1 MVMIT
6 VAKSQHGVCPGALRL
21 PDGERIDGPL
31 KGLRADQ
38 VLEQRGC
45 GAGETVDGQPGPGR
59 VLSPGEIL
67 TCCGISFDCGK
78 MFYYWWLLRWTG

>member
-21 PDGERIDGPL
+21 PDGQRVDGPL

-45 GAGETVDGQPGPGR
+45 GTGEAVDGQPGPGR

-67 TCCGISFDCGK
+67 TCCGISSDCGK
-78 MFYYWWLLRWTG
+78 MFHWWLLRWTG

>member
-21 PDGERIDGPL
+21 PDGERVDGPL

-38 VLEQRGC
+38 VLEQRGR
-45 GAGETVDGQPGPGR
+45 GTGEAVDGQPGPGR
-59 VLSPGEIL
+59 VLSPGESL
-67 TCCGISFDCGK
+67 TCGIGFHCGK
-78 MFYYWWLLRWTG
+78 MFHWWLLRWTG

>member
-6 VAKSQHGVCPGALRL
+6 VAKSQHGVSPGALRL
-21 PDGERIDGPL
+21 PDGERVDRPL

-38 VLEQRGC
+38 VLEQRGR
-45 GAGETVDGQPGPGR
+45 GTGEAVDGQPGPGR